1 MREKLFK
8 LFFGK
13 ERDLLKYY
21 ERQYQII
28 SCSMSIDNFKSIL
41 PMSIQGCDIDYSE
54 CAYINKE
61 TGERIIGIIK
71 YTNRTPEQ
79 NLASLYFKLKDEGYV
94 D

>member
-21 ERQYQII
+21 ERAYQIQ
-28 SCSMSIDNFKSIL
+28 SCSMSFDHFKLIL
-41 PMSIQGCDIDYSE
+41 PSSIKGCEIDYDK
-54 CAYINKE
+54 CAYINKD
-61 TGERIIGIIK
+61 TGEEFISVMK

-79 NLASLYFKLKDEGYV
+79 NLASLYFKLKDEGYIT
-94 D
+94 